1 MDTKEKVFSILK
13 DLACAEEITEQSS
26 LQEDVGLDSLNMVT
40 LLIELEDAF
49 GITLDE
55 SSMNPFDLVTVA
67 DVIDLVDRYTG
78 DSHA

>member
-40 LLIELEDAF
+40 LLIELEDGF

>member
-26 LQEDVGLDSLNMVT
+26 LQEDVGLESLNMVT
-40 LLIELEDAF
+40 LLIELEDGF